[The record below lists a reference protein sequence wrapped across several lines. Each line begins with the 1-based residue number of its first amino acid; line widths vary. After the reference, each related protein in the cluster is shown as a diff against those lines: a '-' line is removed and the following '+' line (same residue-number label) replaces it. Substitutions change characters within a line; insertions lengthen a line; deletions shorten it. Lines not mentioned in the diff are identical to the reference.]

1 MRMDTQPSTAW
12 HSLPVRIFNR
22 VARGLRVRPADV
34 SEEALVAAARRE
46 TGLERFGD
54 ESFRPALR
62 QLVTSLGTEANLN
75 PFGRHFAPKPLVRSL
90 KNRLWANACFEA
102 HPEILKR
109 PIAAPVVIVGPAR
122 SGTTRLQ
129 RMLAAD
135 ERFLHLKCWEG
146 FNPAPRAVA
155 REAGREARRGEI
167 VKAMRMRRRLYPGA
181 DTAHPMDADAAEEEI
196 LLLNQSFGGLSPLA
210 FYPLP
215 GYHRWFVG
223 QDRRGA
229 YRHMANLM
237 RLVSWSRDDAPD
249 KPWVMKT
256 PQHMLDLDA
265 LLDAFP
271 DARLV
276 FIHRDPLKTVG
287 STLSLGWH
295 HAVQNTDLPC
305 RAAVR
310 DVWLDLCE
318 RMARRCIAVRE
329 GLPAARQLDVYY
341 DDMNRDWRDVMR
353 RIYRH
358 CGLELVP
365 AAEQAMAEWLA
376 RSERENRHGGH
387 RYAFEDYGTSRAEV
401 EERMRFY
408 REKYS
413 IPCEEKSC
421 RSQT

>member
-1 MRMDTQPSTAW
+1 MDTQPSSAY
-12 HSLPVRIFNR
+12 HSLPVRLFNR
-22 VARGLRVRPADV
+22 VARGLHVPPAAI

-54 ESFRPALR
+54 ESFRPGLR
-62 QLVTSLGTEANLN
+62 RLVEAIENEADLN

-102 HPEILKR
+102 HPEISTR
-109 PIAAPVVIVGPAR
+109 PLAAPIVIVGPAR

-135 ERFLHLKCWEG
+135 ERLVHLKCWEG

-155 REAGREARRGEI
+155 RDAGREVRRGEI
-167 VKAMRMRRRLYPGA
+167 VKAMRMRRRFYPGA
-181 DTAHPMDADAAEEEI
+181 DIAHPMDADAAEEEI

-210 FYPLP
+210 FYPAA

-223 QDRRGA
+223 ADRRGA

-237 RLVSWSRDDAPD
+237 RLVSWSRGDSPD

-265 LLDAFP
+265 LLETFP

-276 FIHRDPLKTVG
+276 FIHRDPLKTVA

-305 RAAVR
+305 RARVR
-310 DVWLDLCE
+310 EVWLDLCE

-341 DDMNRDWRDVMR
+341 GDMNRDWRGVMR
-353 RIYRH
+353 RVYGH

-365 AAEQAMAEWLA
+365 SAERAMADWLA

-387 RYAFEDYGTSRAEV
+387 RYAFEDYGTSRGEV
-401 EERMRFY
+401 DERMRFY
-408 REKYS
+408 RDRYS
-413 IPCEEKSC
+413 IPGEETTCHPKS
-421 RSQT
+421 